1 VNADDTT
8 LTSAT
13 VTIEKLLSV
22 SEESGHSDEEAD
34 VEPQF
39 PMLGEQFNCFEV
51 TRIYFCSYVIN
62 DASLS
67 RPEHLETQGSASK
80 RDALY

>member
-1 VNADDTT
+1 VKNVN
-8 LTSAT
+8 
-13 VTIEKLLSV
+13 

-34 VEPQF
+34 EEPQF
-39 PMLGEQFNCFEV
+39 QMLGEQFNCFEV
-51 TRIYFCSYVIN
+51 IRIYFCSYMIN

-67 RPEHLETQGSASK
+67 RPENLETQESASK